1 MTLYYD
7 VFSVYCDRC
16 YGKLGTGHLQRDS
29 PAGRPPE
36 LLLQVQAVGGSGGGT
51 RTGASVVRQPRHHG
65 KIVIVV
71 KKQWYISVILVV
83 K

>member
-1 MTLYYD
+1 MTLCYD

-16 YGKLGTGHLQRDS
+16 YGELGTGHLQRDG

-36 LLLQVQAVGGSGGGT
+36 LLLQVQAVGGSGGWT
-51 RTGASVVRQPRHHG
+51 RTGTSVVWQPRHHG

-71 KKQWYISVILVV
+71 KKQWYISVILVL